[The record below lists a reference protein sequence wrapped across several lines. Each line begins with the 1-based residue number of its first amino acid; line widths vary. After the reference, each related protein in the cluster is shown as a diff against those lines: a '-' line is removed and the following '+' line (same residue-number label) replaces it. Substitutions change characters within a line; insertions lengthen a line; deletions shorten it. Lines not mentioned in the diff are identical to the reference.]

1 MNRDKSELIRRVY
14 EAQAS
19 APVKDDWVLQVQ
31 SDLNELDINF
41 DALKK
46 FKKWKVK
53 NELRKIISNKSFKYL
68 NDIRQNQSKIKHIS
82 YKSLTLQKYL
92 TSSKF
97 TNTEKALLFKNRT
110 RMVDVRENFK
120 NKYPNNYFKCE
131 LKCGESE
138 NQQHLL
144 DCTVLI
150 ENCDALYN
158 DSTVK
163 YEDLFASEDKQLD
176 AVKLYD
182 KVLKKREELL
192 SNISTG
198 DNNLVQCTN

>member
-110 RMVDVRENFK
+110 RMVDVRENVK
-120 NKYPNNYFKCE
+120 NKYLNMDYKCD
-131 LKCGESE
+131 LKCGESDDE
-138 NQQHLL
+138 QHIL
-144 DCTVLI
+144 DCIVLI

-158 DSTVK
+158 DFTVR
-163 YEDLFASEDKQLD
+163 YEDLFASEDKKLD
-176 AVKLYD
+176 AVKLLEV
-182 KVLKKREELL
+182 KTLSTFLK
-192 SNISTG
+192 IF
-198 DNNLVQCTN
+198 